1 VYLQSLVIV
10 LCLLYST
17 VFIIGKY
24 ALYHMPPIL
33 LTGSRMV
40 LAGLLVLAFQFF
52 FRRKSFSLKRIHW
65 GPVFMVALMGVYL
78 TNILE
83 FWGLQRMESAKASFL
98 CSFLPIVTTLL
109 SYLWFQEKISAK
121 QWFALLLGMSGFI
134 PLLLQLN
141 PQEAFGFSLPEW
153 AVLLST
159 VTTAI
164 GWIAMREVVKDR
176 QLCPLM
182 ANGLSMLAGGLLS
195 LLHSFWVESWKISQ
209 TTNIWPALQWLLLLT
224 LVSNIICYNLH
235 AYLLKHFNATYLSF
249 AGLSQPF
256 FTAFLAWFFLAE
268 VLASA
273 FWLSLGLVTLGLYLY
288 YREALKSARMRA

>member
-1 VYLQSLVIV
+1 MYLQSLVVI

-24 ALYHMPPIL
+24 ALCHIPPIL

-40 LAGLLVLAFQFF
+40 LAGILVLAFQFF
-52 FRRKSFSLKRIHW
+52 FRRNTFLLKKIHW
-65 GPVFMVALMGVYL
+65 GPVLMVALMGVYL

-83 FWGLQRMESAKASFL
+83 FWGLQYMESAKASFL
-98 CSFLPIVTTLL
+98 CSFYPIVTALL
-109 SYLWFQEKISAK
+109 SYLWFQEKINAK
-121 QWFALLLGMSGFI
+121 QWLGLLLGMSGFV
-134 PLLLQLN
+134 PLLLKMDPEEML
-141 PQEAFGFSLPEW
+141 GFSLPEW

-164 GWIAMREVVKDR
+164 GWIAMREAVKNR
-176 QLCPLM
+176 NLCPLM
-182 ANGLSMLAGGLLS
+182 ANGLSMLVGGLIA
-195 LLHSFWVESWKISQ
+195 LLHSFVTESLNVIQQ
-209 TTNIWPALQWLLLLT
+209 TKIWPALQWLLLLT
-224 LVSNIICYNLH
+224 LVSNILCYNLH
-235 AYLLKHFNATYLSF
+235 AYLLKHFSATYLSF

-268 VLASA
+268 VLATS

-288 YREALKSARMRA
+288 YREALKSARMHG